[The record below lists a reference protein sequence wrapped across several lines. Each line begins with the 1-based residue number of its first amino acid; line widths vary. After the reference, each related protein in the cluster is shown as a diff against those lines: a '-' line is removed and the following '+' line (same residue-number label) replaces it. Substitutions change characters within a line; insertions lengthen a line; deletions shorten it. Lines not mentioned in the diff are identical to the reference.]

1 MKKII
6 ITATIL
12 LNAAFFVSCS
22 NMTVGFEED
31 SPFYNGPLLDTRDDA
46 KVKEDTQ
53 EPEQKGEIVIEKKVD
68 KESENETSFSYIRDE
83 E

>member
-12 LNAAFFVSCS
+12 LSTTFFVSCS
-22 NMTVGFEED
+22 NMSVGFEED
-31 SPFYNGPLLDTRDDA
+31 SPFYNGPLIDTRDDVNVTQDA
-46 KVKEDTQ
+46 Q
-53 EPEQKGEIVIEKKVD
+53 EPEKKCETVIEKKVD